1 MLSGCIVFLY
11 CIRKYIQF
19 PKIEGKLLAK
29 GFLVFMN
36 TRKYF
41 DTKFIK
47 ENKLSF
53 SSCIILQDIYSWLF
67 SKNPPIIKKINE
79 KKFYFISQTHIA
91 EYNEGLLNRRRI
103 GAIFDELKKV
113 GIIES
118 TIIVDYHFHYVSF
131 NWNIIKESILNEEV
145 LTNMENNEWW
155 KNAHRICDE
164 NIAKEKKWK
173 ETHGDPDDLLNQG
186 YEIVVKNGR
195 NYLVKKKESKIK
207 ASKDESMLLSEED
220 MGIKSKYCQEADAIA
235 RLILKRYNCYFNHK
249 VPEEG
254 VEPTKTYVNLCNKI
268 TDIYNGTFIK
278 SRFYPLSEKF
288 LNNSQFNIEGW
299 KDKIKEV
306 QGDWLKVKKLILNS
320 MRNFMLMH
328 DENRMPYSKGYL
340 QTNLNLF
347 FYDNVSNR
355 DEPQSQFILS
365 LFEPEYTTKHHSELK
380 ADKIFDSLNNVAKKG
395 GNRLFSL
402 NENMPSGL
410 FWQRIKEMIEWGKL
424 AFNSEPNI
432 QYWLMSPNDLP
443 NEFAKY
449 CEEKEISVSVHT
461 LDIKKAVNDNSPWTW
476 FVKDMSIKHGLN
488 SHLSELVT
496 KEDFK
501 KCYKKDKLT
510 FDDLEDVVF

>member
-1 MLSGCIVFLY
+1 MP
-11 CIRKYIQF
+11 R
-19 PKIEGKLLAK
+19 
-29 GFLVFMN
+29 GFLFMS
-36 TRKYF
+36 TRKF
-41 DTKFIK
+41 FNTDFIK
-47 ENKLSF
+47 KNKLSF
-53 SSCIILQDIYSWLF
+53 STVILLQDIYFWIL
-67 SKNPPIIKKINE
+67 SKNSPNSFITNGKT
-79 KKFYFISQTHIA
+79 FYYISQTHFA
-91 EYNEGLLNRRRI
+91 EYNEGLLTQGRI
-103 GAIFDELKKV
+103 SQIFTELKKI
-113 GIIES
+113 GIIGES
-118 TIIVDYHFHYVSF
+118 IIVKRHMNYVSLD
-131 NWNIIKESILNEEV
+131 WNKIEESVLSEEV
-145 LTNMENNEWW
+145 LKEIESNEWW
-155 KNAHRICDE
+155 KRIHEYAREQKDLK
-164 NIAKEKKWK
+164 NKK
-173 ETHGDPDDLLNQG
+173 DNPDDLLNQG

-195 NYLVKKKESKIK
+195 NYLVKKKESKMR

-220 MGIKSKYCQEADAIA
+220 MGIKAKYCQEADAIA

-268 TDIYNGTFIK
+268 TDIYNGNFIK

-328 DENRMPYSKGYL
+328 DENRMPYSKEYL

-380 ADKIFDSLNNVAKKG
+380 ADKIFDLLNDVAKRG

>member
-1 MLSGCIVFLY
+1 MGS
-11 CIRKYIQF
+11 
-19 PKIEGKLLAK
+19 
-29 GFLVFMN
+29 
-36 TRKYF
+36 TRKF
-41 DTKFIK
+41 FNVDFIK
-47 ENKLSF
+47 KNKLSF
-53 SSCIILQDIYSWLF
+53 TSVIILQDIYFWILSN
-67 SKNPPIIKKINE
+67 KPPKSFISNGEI
-79 KKFYFISQTHIA
+79 FYYISQTHFA
-91 EYNEGLLNRRRI
+91 EFNDGLLTQPRI
-103 GAIFDELKKV
+103 NQIFSELKKV
-113 GIIES
+113 GIIDKS
-118 TIIVDYHFHYVSF
+118 MIINYHMNYISF
-131 NWNIIKESILNEEV
+131 NWSKIEESVLSEEV
-145 LTNMENNEWW
+145 LKEIESNEWW
-155 KNAHRICDE
+155 KRIHQYAREQRALKNQKD
-164 NIAKEKKWK
+164 N
-173 ETHGDPDDLLNQG
+173 PDDLLNQG

-195 NYLVKKKESKIK
+195 NYLVKKKESKMR

-220 MGIKSKYCQEADAIA
+220 MGIKFKYCQEADAIA

-268 TDIYNGTFIK
+268 TDIYNGNFIK

-328 DENRMPYSKGYL
+328 DENRMPYSKEYL

-347 FYDNVSNR
+347 FYDNVCNR

-410 FWQRIKEMIEWGKL
+410 FWQRIQEMIEWGKL

>member
-1 MLSGCIVFLY
+1 MS
-11 CIRKYIQF
+11 
-19 PKIEGKLLAK
+19 
-29 GFLVFMN
+29 

-118 TIIVDYHFHYVSF
+118 TMIVDYHFHYVSF

-173 ETHGDPDDLLNQG
+173 ETHGDPDDMLNQG
-186 YEIVVKNGR
+186 YEIIVKNGR
-195 NYLVKKKESKIK
+195 NYVVKKKDYVKK
-207 ASKDESMLLSEED
+207 PASSEDDSMLLSKED
-220 MGIKSKYCQEADAIA
+220 MGIKAKYCQEADAIA
-235 RLILKRYNCYFNHK
+235 RLILKRYSQYFSHK
-249 VPEEG
+249 IPEEG
-254 VEPTKTYVNLCNKI
+254 VEPTKTYVNICKKI
-268 TDIYNGTFIK
+268 TDIYNGSFIK
-278 SRFYPLSEKF
+278 SRLYPLSEKF
-288 LNNSQFNIEGW
+288 LTNKQFHIEGW
-299 KDKIKEV
+299 KNKIKEAS
-306 QGDWLKVKKLILNS
+306 GDWLKVKKLILEALK
-320 MRNFMLMH
+320 NFSLMH
-328 DENRMPYSKGYL
+328 YEDRMPYSKEYL
-340 QTNLNLF
+340 QNNLNLW
-347 FYDNVSNR
+347 FYDNSSNR
-355 DEPQSQFILS
+355 DEPQSQFVLS

-380 ADKIFDSLNNVAKKG
+380 ADKIFDSLNNIAKKG
-395 GNRLFSL
+395 GNKLFSL

-410 FWQRIKEMIEWGKL
+410 FWQRVQEMVEWGKM
-424 AFNSEPNI
+424 AFKCEPNI
-432 QYWLMSPNDLP
+432 QYWITSPNDLP
-443 NEFAKY
+443 FEFAKY

-476 FVKDMSIKHGLN
+476 FVKDSSIKHGLN
-488 SHLSELVT
+488 PHLSELVT
-496 KEDFK
+496 NTDFK